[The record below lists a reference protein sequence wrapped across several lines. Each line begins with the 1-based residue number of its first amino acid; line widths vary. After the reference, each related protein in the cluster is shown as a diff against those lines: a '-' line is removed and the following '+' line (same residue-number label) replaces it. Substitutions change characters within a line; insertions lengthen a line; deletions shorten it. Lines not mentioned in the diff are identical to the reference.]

1 MVKKR
6 VCSFVIAM
14 IAPVLCQVFPA
25 FANEATDFGHI
36 ITFQTGSVGGPSSP
50 GSVTNPR
57 LIPGDDTVTVN
68 LDVPFVNSGP
78 PQGPLLH
85 PTRCSIT
92 TGGYALDPKDNGTK
106 LNESVLLSAYLAG
119 KKVRLTLDGCVFSK
133 PRIISVSMST
143 SVN

>member
-68 LDVPFVNSGP
+68 LVYHLSTRAP
-78 PQGPLLH
+78 PRGLCY
-85 PTRCSIT
+85 TRPDAALRRADMRLIRKT
-92 TGGYALDPKDNGTK
+92 TAPN
-106 LNESVLLSAYLAG
+106 
-119 KKVRLTLDGCVFSK
+119 LTNRCF
-133 PRIISVSMST
+133 
-143 SVN
+143 